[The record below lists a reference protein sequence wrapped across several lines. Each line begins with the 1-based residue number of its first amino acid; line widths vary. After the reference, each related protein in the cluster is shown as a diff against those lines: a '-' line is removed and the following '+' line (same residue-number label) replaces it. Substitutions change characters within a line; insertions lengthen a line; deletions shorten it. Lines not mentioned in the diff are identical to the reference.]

1 MYLDDLKLN
10 LKYCDYDFSKYMLFP
25 YKMTD
30 IGLVTID
37 IRKNVEEIKEQFITL
52 INKKFNINLD
62 KEYVLLRDYLGER
75 PTKVNI

>member
-1 MYLDDLKLN
+1 
-10 LKYCDYDFSKYMLFP
+10 MLFP

-75 PTKVNI
+75 HTKVNI